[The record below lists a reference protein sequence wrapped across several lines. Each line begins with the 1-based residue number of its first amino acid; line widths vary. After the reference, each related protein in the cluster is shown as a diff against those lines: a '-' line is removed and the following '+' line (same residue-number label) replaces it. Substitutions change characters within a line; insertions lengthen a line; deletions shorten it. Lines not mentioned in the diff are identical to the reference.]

1 MSAPRIVVLGA
12 AGLVGYF
19 TACDLIRRGYPTTA
33 VARRFTPAQLN
44 HLGAAAR
51 DAAVVDLDAAG
62 LARLLETAVVVV
74 NCIGILQGSL
84 NDSTRTVH
92 ETFVAN
98 LINAVRALARP
109 VLLVHISIP
118 GRDLEDRTAFSVSKR
133 KAEHAIAASA
143 LPYAILRPGFVF
155 APAAYGGSAMLRA
168 LAVLPVDLP
177 PQLATQ
183 PFGIIDVRDIAHTV
197 SLLADRCR
205 QDAGG
210 MAIHWDLMNSTSGTL
225 GDALAHLRQWLGAVR
240 RRRVTLPVS
249 LLRFGAWTGDAA
261 SWLGWRPP
269 VRSTALA
276 ELRRGVSGDPRAW
289 MAETSIAPSSLDDIL
304 KAQPATIGEKWFAR
318 LYLLKALAIAG
329 LVVFWCA
336 SALIALLPAYPAAVA
351 ILTSHGYSETQAQAM
366 TIASGTIDFLVGAA
380 IAVRR
385 TNRGGLWAGI
395 AVSLFYMLAAALLTP
410 DIWIEPLGALVKTFP
425 AIILMLVVLAVA
437 DDR

>member
-1 MSAPRIVVLGA
+1 MSAPHIVVLGA
-12 AGLVGYF
+12 AGLIGYF
-19 TACDLIRRGYPTTA
+19 TACDLIKRGYSTTA
-33 VARRFTPAQLN
+33 VARRFTPAQLD

-51 DAAVVDLDAAG
+51 EAAVVDLDAAG
-62 LARLLETAVVVV
+62 LAHLLETADIVV
-74 NCIGILQGSL
+74 NCIGILQDGPS
-84 NDSTRTVH
+84 DRTRTVH
-92 ETFVAN
+92 QTFVAN
-98 LINAVRALARP
+98 LIDAIRALARP

-118 GRDLEDRTAFSVSKR
+118 GQELEDRTAFSVSKR
-133 KAEHAIAASA
+133 KAEHAIAASG
-143 LPYAILRPGFVF
+143 LPHAILRPGFVF

-168 LAVLPVDLP
+168 LAALPVDLP
-177 PQLATQ
+177 PQLAAQT
-183 PFGIIDVRDIAHTV
+183 FGIVDIRDIAHTV
-197 SLLADRCR
+197 SVLVDRYG

-210 MAIHWDLMNSTSGTL
+210 MAIHWDLMNPAAGAL
-225 GDALAHLRQWLGAVR
+225 GDALTRLRQWLGTVQC
-240 RRRVTLPVS
+240 RRVTLPVT
-249 LLRFGAWTGDAA
+249 LLTFGAWTGDAA

-269 VRSTALA
+269 IRSTALA

-289 MAETSIAPSSLDDIL
+289 MAEMAIAPSSLDDIL
-304 KAQPATIGEKWFAR
+304 KARPATIEEKWFAR
-318 LYLLKALAIAG
+318 LYLLKALAVGG

-366 TIASGTIDFLVGAA
+366 TIASGTIDFLVGVA

-385 TNRGGLWAGI
+385 TNRCGLWAGI

-425 AIILMLVVLAVA
+425 AIILMLVVLAIA